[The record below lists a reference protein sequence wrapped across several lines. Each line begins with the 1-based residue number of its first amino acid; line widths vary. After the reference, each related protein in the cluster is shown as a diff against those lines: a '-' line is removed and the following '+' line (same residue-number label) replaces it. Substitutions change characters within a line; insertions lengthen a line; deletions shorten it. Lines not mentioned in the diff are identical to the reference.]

1 VVSAIQPREGKL
13 LMPTFN
19 RKVTFGT
26 DGRYVK
32 VAVFEP
38 TDEEPQSIIVG
49 LRDSGGEYQNIGLD
63 RDEAK
68 RLRDLLDAAIT
79 VDEAC
84 FLRRP
89 QVIVEGPGEVEPA
102 PNCCTDPDCTTCE
115 ISDDERAR
123 RRVAREE
130 EAFA

>member
-1 VVSAIQPREGKL
+1 
-13 LMPTFN
+13 MPTFN

-38 TDEEPQSIIVG
+38 TDEDPQSIIVG
-49 LRDSGGEYQNIGLD
+49 LRDTGGEYQNIGLD

-89 QVIVEGPGEVEPA
+89 QVIVEGPGDAADYSDVKFWEPVPA
-102 PNCCTDPDCTTCE
+102 PDDL
-115 ISDDERAR
+115 SDDG
-123 RRVAREE
+123 
-130 EAFA
+130 EALASAGWGTDEDYGG